1 MARKRTGRT
10 SNDVARRRTTGGV
23 SSIPV
28 VTRNGSVATPP
39 YVRDP
44 RWATP
49 ARRRADVYV
58 VDLHRPGATTSR
70 ASDDEP
76 LLLTA

>member
-1 MARKRTGRT
+1 MARKRIGRS
-10 SNDVARRRTTGGV
+10 SNGVAHRRTTGGV
-23 SSIPV
+23 SSIKAA
-28 VTRNGSVATPP
+28 TRNRSVATPP

-58 VDLHRPGATTSR
+58 VDLGRPTAPTSR
-70 ASDDEP
+70 PSDDEP

>member
-10 SNDVARRRTTGGV
+10 TNDVARRRTTGGV
-23 SSIPV
+23 TSIH
-28 VTRNGSVATPP
+28 VATRTRSVSTLP
-39 YVRDP
+39 YVREP

-58 VDLHRPGATTSR
+58 VDLARPDATASR

>member
-1 MARKRTGRT
+1 MARKRTERT
-10 SNDVARRRTTGGV
+10 SNDAARPRTNGGV
-23 SSIPV
+23 TSIRGR
-28 VTRNGSVATPP
+28 TRSVSTAP

-49 ARRRADVYV
+49 DRRRADVFV
-58 VDLHRPGATTSR
+58 VDIARPTVTASS

-76 LLLTA
+76 MLLTA

>member
-1 MARKRTGRT
+1 MARNRTGRT
-10 SNDVARRRTTGGV
+10 TNDVARRRTTGGV
-23 SSIPV
+23 SSIAV
-28 VTRNGSVATPP
+28 ATSNRSVSTPP

-58 VDLHRPGATTSR
+58 VDLDRPGATTSH

>member
-10 SNDVARRRTTGGV
+10 NNDVARRRTNGGV
-23 SSIPV
+23 VSIPGR
-28 VTRNGSVATPP
+28 TRSVSTAP

-49 ARRRADVYV
+49 GRRRADVYV
-58 VDLHRPGATTSR
+58 VDIARPDAAASR

>member
-1 MARKRTGRT
+1 MARKRTGRA
-10 SNDVARRRTTGGV
+10 SNGLAPRRSTGSV
-23 SSIPV
+23 SSIDV
-28 VTRNGSVATPP
+28 ATRNRSVATPP

-58 VDLHRPGATTSR
+58 VDLARPTASTSR
-70 ASDDEP
+70 PSDDEP